1 MRSGRPSDR
10 IAIAAVCAGAV
21 LLGSF
26 MPGIKVHASETR
38 LTSFA
43 SMLSDRGLEGTDPE
57 SAERLPE
64 EKSTDKVTEKTTE
77 KTSTAKTTASA
88 KTTAGSSVESTDTKP
103 AAETATETVSDEKSA
118 TGSRLEGFASL
129 LSDRGL
135 EGGKPEDAERLPEEA
150 DERLTGFAELADQ
163 VGGTRTVSGKTS
175 DKRLLGFAGQVAST
189 DAAFGDRKED
199 KVIVMNAPAGAL
211 EISGPTDTRT
221 NTQDAAGPSRT
232 ALLLKEI
239 EGMTDQEIL
248 ERLLAEAAE
257 MEGEEFS
264 SEEQVVLGATK
275 SVKNGSV
282 SDGAE
287 WLATHVKSGGWT
299 EETWSELF
307 PANHKEDGRKL
318 IDIGDYKLTAYC
330 PCEICTGKTDGI
342 TKSGKRAVQGRTIA
356 VDPKLLT
363 LGMEVV
369 IDGHVFTAEDTGSAI
384 KGSHIDIYMD
394 SHEQALAFGTRQAEV
409 YLLWE
414 PRGTTESA
422 ASTKKQ
428 ATTGSGRSTASTDRN
443 R

>member
-1 MRSGRPSDR
+1 MRSRRPSDR
-10 IAIAAVCAGAV
+10 IAIAAILGSAV
-21 LLGSF
+21 LLGCLL
-26 MPGIKVHASETR
+26 PGPEAAASESR
-38 LTSFA
+38 LSSFA

-64 EKSTDKVTEKTTE
+64 EGTP
-77 KTSTAKTTASA
+77 AKTAA
-88 KTTAGSSVESTDTKP
+88 DKP
-103 AAETATETVSDEKSA
+103 AAKNITAPESGVQTVSEEKPA
-118 TGSRLEGFASL
+118 AGSRLEGFASL

-163 VGGTRTVSGKTS
+163 VGGMRTVSGKTS
-175 DKRLLGFAGQVAST
+175 DKRLLGFASQVASS
-189 DAAFGDRKED
+189 DAAFGERKED

-211 EISGPTDTRT
+211 EISSPVDSRT
-221 NTQDAAGPSRT
+221 GKPADASLREQT
-232 ALLLKEI
+232 ALLLEEI
-239 EGMTDQEIL
+239 KGMSDQEIL

-257 MEGEEFS
+257 REGEDYS
-264 SEEQVVLGATK
+264 SEEQVLLGATK
-275 SVKNGSV
+275 TVRDGGIP
-282 SDGAE
+282 DGAG
-287 WLATHVKSGGWT
+287 WLATRAKAAGWT

-307 PANHKEDGRKL
+307 PANHRDDGRKL

-342 TKSGKRAVQGRTIA
+342 TKSGTRAVQGRTIA

-363 LGMEVV
+363 LGMQVV

-384 KGSHIDIYMD
+384 RGSHIDIFMD
-394 SHEQALAFGTRQAEV
+394 SHEQALAFGTRKAEV

-414 PRGTTESA
+414 PREA
-422 ASTKKQ
+422 AETAAPGNKKS
-428 ATTGSGRSTASTDRN
+428 ATTGTAGRNGSISRN